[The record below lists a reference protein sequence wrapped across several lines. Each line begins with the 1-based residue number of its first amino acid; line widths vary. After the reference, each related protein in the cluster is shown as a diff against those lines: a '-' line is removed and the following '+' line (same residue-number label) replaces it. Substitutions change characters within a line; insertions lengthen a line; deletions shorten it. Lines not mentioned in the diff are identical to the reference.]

1 MNIILD
7 DAPKTN
13 IPIEIKDYSS
23 LLLCSFLYQPLF
35 ILNDG
40 KFIENIVTDKTTDKH
55 IILEFKEVYW
65 SNGELLTAE
74 DFMNTIFY
82 ILENKLYA
90 SNYLTFIEGVEEYLD
105 EEININEI
113 GIYIENSI
121 CIKNKYQGN
130 YYKYLFSTIY
140 FAPLKIKMD
149 LY

>member
-1 MNIILD
+1 
-7 DAPKTN
+7 
-13 IPIEIKDYSS
+13 
-23 LLLCSFLYQPLF
+23 
-35 ILNDG
+35 
-40 KFIENIVTDKTTDKH
+40 
-55 IILEFKEVYW
+55 
-65 SNGELLTAE
+65 
-74 DFMNTIFY
+74 MNTIFY

-113 GIYIENSI
+113 GIYIEEFI

>member
-113 GIYIENSI
+113 GIYIEKNSI
-121 CIKNKYQGN
+121 CIKNK
-130 YYKYLFSTIY
+130 
-140 FAPLKIKMD
+140 
-149 LY
+149 

>member
-105 EEININEI
+105 EEININE
-113 GIYIENSI
+113 
-121 CIKNKYQGN
+121 
-130 YYKYLFSTIY
+130 
-140 FAPLKIKMD
+140 
-149 LY
+149 

>member
-113 GIYIENSI
+113 GIYIEKNSI
-121 CIKNKYQGN
+121 CIK
-130 YYKYLFSTIY
+130 
-140 FAPLKIKMD
+140 
-149 LY
+149 

>member
-113 GIYIENSI
+113 GIYIEKNSI
-121 CIKNKYQGN
+121 CI
-130 YYKYLFSTIY
+130 
-140 FAPLKIKMD
+140 
-149 LY
+149 

>member
-113 GIYIENSI
+113 GIYIEEFYM
-121 CIKNKYQGN
+121 YQ
-130 YYKYLFSTIY
+130 K
-140 FAPLKIKMD
+140 
-149 LY
+149 

>member
-113 GIYIENSI
+113 GIYIEKNSI
-121 CIKNKYQGN
+121 CIKISIKAI
-130 YYKYLFSTIY
+130 TINICFQQY
-140 FAPLKIKMD
+140 ILPH
-149 LY
+149 